1 MNAQREIL
9 KVSKKVGGKFV
20 EIKCQNELATFHKNK
35 EFYNDWSNNCS
46 DELNSF
52 INNFCKENKLTVVAG
67 LIPDE
72 CCKTETYKS
81 LSLQFNRS
89 FAALRDFNGQ
99 YKVSYGRFII
109 NKNISK

>member
-1 MNAQREIL
+1 MATQREIL

-20 EIKCQNELATFHKNK
+20 EIKCQNELAAFHKNK
-35 EFYNDWSNNCS
+35 AFYNEWSDKCG
-46 DELNSF
+46 DELSSF
-52 INNFCKENKLTVVAG
+52 IHNFCKENNLTIVAG
-67 LIPDE
+67 LVPDE
-72 CCKTETYKS
+72 CCKTETYKN

-99 YKVSYGRFII
+99 YKVTYGRFII